1 MEIVVR
7 LAGERDDAI
16 KQFSAAREVEL
27 LYRVVPERSGRGTRG
42 AIVLESDE
50 VVWLMRESDGEDERE
65 LRRLRVG
72 RSSTAEG
79 RQTEPLIAYA

>member
-1 MEIVVR
+1 MRERGATASVA
-7 LAGERDDAI
+7 AGA
-16 KQFSAAREVEL
+16 
-27 LYRVVPERSGRGTRG
+27 PRSGRGTRG

-72 RSSTAEG
+72 RSSTAEVDK
-79 RQTEPLIAYA
+79 RSL